1 MQKQVIPINKS
12 TENKLIKII
21 VVSLLSILSLL
32 FVIVLLII
40 LVHFS
45 ITLPI
50 NFYKYNFYGL
60 NIDLVYTT
68 CHIDIRK
75 YLDSTCTL
83 YRNLLYQQNLHYN
96 RIYKYHYS
104 KFVYYCILTNLINI
118 RIYNF
123 CAIIHYKFHLISS
136 KNYKLS
142 YLFS

>member
-21 VVSLLSILSLL
+21 VVSLLSIFLL
-32 FVIVLLII
+32 YQLIYF
-40 LVHFS
+40 H
-45 ITLPI
+45 
-50 NFYKYNFYGL
+50 KYNFYGL

-68 CHIDIRK
+68 YHIDIRK

-83 YRNLLYQQNLHYN
+83 NRNLLYQQNLHCN

-104 KFVYYCILTNLINI
+104 KFVYYCILTNLIDI

-123 CAIIHYKFHLISS
+123 SATLHYEFHLTSS

>member
-21 VVSLLSILSLL
+21 VVSLLSIFLL
-32 FVIVLLII
+32 YQLIYF
-40 LVHFS
+40 H
-45 ITLPI
+45 
-50 NFYKYNFYGL
+50 KYNFYGL

-68 CHIDIRK
+68 YHIDIRK

-83 YRNLLYQQNLHYN
+83 NRNLLYQQNLHCN

-104 KFVYYCILTNLINI
+104 KFVYYCILTNLIDI

-123 CAIIHYKFHLISS
+123 RATLHYEFHLTSS